1 MTPRDYVEFSVSAL
15 NQPSDSVRR
24 VAERIIIALYH
35 PHPKL
40 VRQYLPL
47 EEDVSPK
54 NVQYR
59 QIFQQF
65 DKIDR
70 EVSESS
76 SWRYYHIHRVLP
88 QPFTYLCDMFI

>member
-15 NQPSDSVRR
+15 NQPSDGVRR
-24 VAERIIIALYH
+24 VAERIIVALYH
-35 PHPKL
+35 THPKL

-65 DKIDR
+65 DKIDK
-70 EVSESS
+70 EV
-76 SWRYYHIHRVLP
+76 RIH
-88 QPFTYLCDMFI
+88 TNY